1 MGAPVPRITG
11 NIRRQPQHIDEQIM
25 EALKDYHVVK
35 LESDESYNDKLTW
48 CLEHCQNKFRDFRGN
63 DCRAWYF
70 KEEQDAMMFAMK
82 WSS

>member
-11 NIRRQPQHIDEQIM
+11 NIRRQPQFVDDKIL

-35 LESDESYNDKLTW
+35 LESDEFYNDKLTW

>member
-11 NIRRQPQHIDEQIM
+11 GIRRPQVIDDQIL

-35 LESDESYNDKLTW
+35 LESDEFYNDKLTW

-63 DCRAWYF
+63 NCRAWYF

-82 WSS
+82 WS

>member
-11 NIRRQPQHIDEQIM
+11 NIRRSQVIDDQIL
-25 EALKDYHVVK
+25 EALKDYHIVK
-35 LESDESYNDKLTW
+35 LESDEFYNDKLTW

>member
-11 NIRRQPQHIDEQIM
+11 NIRRKPQYIDEQIM

>member
-11 NIRRQPQHIDEQIM
+11 GFRRPQVIDDQIL

-35 LESDESYNDKLTW
+35 LESDEFYNDKLTW

-63 DCRAWYF
+63 NCRAWYF